1 MGWWRSNVP
10 SPPTLTWHLLLPIW
24 NFTFWH
30 LLEIRIS
37 FCSHGICFFQ
47 SEIWFLTISEYKQ
60 LCNWLSTCCQPCKSL
75 LHFSSKK
82 RVEIKKKKPVSG
94 IIDKNYTKRAN
105 LANLSGMSHPWWPI
119 FLVWKQYLISL
130 ENIFLFVPFEP
141 EIFSSMAFR
150 TSNSLFFTWHF
161 AFSILNSHF
170 SAWHFAEGI
179 FVFFLSP
186 FFPFNFYLSIF
197 RKKVLPKR

>member
-1 MGWWRSNVP
+1 MAFAFSNLKFYIHSISRRRTFQWAWNQYLISLENLGATSCKKNFGT
-10 SPPTLTWHLLLPIW
+10 SP
-24 NFTFWH
+24 
-30 LLEIRIS
+30 
-37 FCSHGICFFQ
+37 FQ
-47 SEIWFLTISEYKQ
+47 FNKK
-60 LCNWLSTCCQPCKSL
+60 TCGN
-75 LHFSSKK
+75 
-82 RVEIKKKKPVSG
+82 KKKKPVSG

-119 FLVWKQYLISL
+119 FLVWKRYLISL

-179 FVFFLSP
+179 FAFFLPP
-186 FFPFNFYLSIF
+186 FFPFNFYPSIF